1 MTEENKKFVDTNL
14 FYERVE
20 SVLKAK
26 QITLDTLYKTLNKD
40 IKYVITK
47 NNLSIYLHRPP
58 NPNFLIA
65 LCKALN
71 VSSDYLLGL
80 NEENTFNSEFDL
92 NYDSKRYTKYIC
104 DNYSFYFLE
113 TSSNTSLNLQT
124 AKLSIKKNVFFE
136 AVLKIKTKEG
146 YTKEYSGQLL
156 LSSTY
161 DIGYIT
167 LKGKRIGEMV
177 HLSFHDPVINRD
189 DVNCELFSGAML
201 SVSAGDIKRTPV
213 LSKFIV
219 LRNDNNIDQS
229 QKDTL
234 KANLLLNCKYI
245 EIDSENF
252 SNALKSCNLDTEL
265 KNKIEE
271 RIKYAFNEYKYYKL
285 EESYILNTLSKD
297 FKLSKIQTHQFLNS
311 LRLNSMAKSN
321 CKINPKTDSRLF
333 DFFYTFKNV

>member
-1 MTEENKKFVDTNL
+1 MTKENKKFVDTNL

-20 SVLKAK
+20 SVLKSK
-26 QITLDTLYKTLNKD
+26 QITLDTLYKTLNDD

-80 NEENTFNSEFDL
+80 NEDNAFNSEFDL
-92 NYDSKRYTKYIC
+92 NYDSKRYTKYIH

-113 TSSNTSLNLQT
+113 TFSNTSTNLQT
-124 AKLSIKKNVFFE
+124 ANLSIKKNVFFE
-136 AVLKIKTKEG
+136 AVLKIKTEDG
-146 YTKEYSGQLL
+146 YIKEYSGQFL
-156 LSSTY
+156 LSNAY

-167 LKGKRIGEMV
+167 LKGKRIGEIV

-189 DVNCELFSGAML
+189 NMNCELFSGAMM
-201 SVSAGDIKRTPV
+201 SVSAGDIKRSPV

-219 LRNDNNIDQS
+219 LRNGNIDQS
-229 QKDTL
+229 QKDAL

-252 SNALKSCNLDTEL
+252 SDALRNCNFDSEL
-265 KNKIEE
+265 RDKIEE
-271 RIKYAFNEYKYYKL
+271 RIKHAFNEYKYYKL

-297 FKLSKIQTHQFLNS
+297 FKLSKMQTYQLLNS
-311 LRLNSMAKSN
+311 LRLNSTAKSN
-321 CKINPKTDSRLF
+321 CKINSKTDSRLF
-333 DFFYTFKNV
+333 DFFYKHQNT